1 MSKHKGLRLN
11 AVYGQKEPRFTI
23 FSLENFPENSI
34 VRVAQ
39 VRGNGSLRQRLLD
52 LGFTQ
57 NTIVKVKGTAP
68 LGDPIMV
75 SLRGTTIALRRD
87 EAKNIIVETFCFTK
101 G

>member
-23 FSLENFPENSI
+23 FSLGNFPENSI
-34 VRVAQ
+34 ARVVQ
-39 VRGNGSLRQRLLD
+39 VIGNGSLRQRLLD

-57 NTIVKVKGTAP
+57 NTIIKVKGAAP

-75 SLRGTTIALRRD
+75 SLRGTTVALRRD
-87 EAKNIIVETFCFTK
+87 EAKNIIVEDFALQK
-101 G
+101 D